1 MAMKR
6 IISYSII
13 VAALYAAYLF
23 INESLKP
30 QNHITPNVKTEIF
43 NQQSKSTANEDTQ
56 NANQVTVEQQQSSAS
71 QTSAFIQDEIDRF
84 RTSLADPLSHDE
96 KLQATNRLHN
106 IIRSTQ
112 RREVR
117 ESLRQELLSV
127 IDSNRSKYIVK
138 SAIFD
143 YTRSLNS
150 LDNASEAIRVLD
162 LGLKNGILT
171 TAEYAGESI
180 HMGFLF
186 DDKAMIKNGLN
197 TGDEYSNIVLYN
209 YISGITESNGKKI
222 IDHELLVYINSHPI
236 KFSGAPF
243 SFSLTEAIQYN
254 EWAMAKA
261 NVESILNGADP
272 VDILSAPFKNPLID
286 PRELLALSISP
297 DIGLKIMKKVI
308 ASKDHQIG
316 LENLDNFMTSYSYIP
331 AIKSASEN
339 MERHKTGL
347 EK

>member
-1 MAMKR
+1 MNIPPSRDWNKYVTWPPTKGRYRCDTFITDIMGATVRSPGSHTHSHIQGRWLPLRIIDANIASWYQNILMQQEPMSKHLLPCTTNSSNGNEANNILLHHCRRIICSLSIYKR
-6 IISYSII
+6 I
-13 VAALYAAYLF
+13 F
-23 INESLKP
+23 
-30 QNHITPNVKTEIF
+30 KTAEPHHTKCKDRNF

-127 IDSNRSKYIVK
+127 IDSNRSKDIVK

-209 YISGITESNGKKI
+209 YISGITESNGKR
-222 IDHELLVYINSHPI
+222 S
-236 KFSGAPF
+236 
-243 SFSLTEAIQYN
+243 
-254 EWAMAKA
+254 
-261 NVESILNGADP
+261 
-272 VDILSAPFKNPLID
+272 
-286 PRELLALSISP
+286 
-297 DIGLKIMKKVI
+297 
-308 ASKDHQIG
+308 
-316 LENLDNFMTSYSYIP
+316 
-331 AIKSASEN
+331 
-339 MERHKTGL
+339 
-347 EK
+347 